1 MDDKIKLII
10 EDEEALDVTSEIKDD
25 FLKGEKGE
33 AGPANTL
40 TIGNVISG
48 EEASA
53 SIRGKSPNQ
62 VLDLVLPRG
71 KISESDYDTV
81 TDMVVSKVEPTLNQ
95 NLKESKDY
103 TDNAII
109 KDFKDISYDQDTC
122 TFVFTRHDN
131 TIFTVDLPIENTV
144 KDGRYDDETKEL
156 VLILVSDQ
164 EIRIPATGLIDDYI
178 GLDSATIQVVVSAD
192 NQITCNILGG
202 SITKTLLTA
211 ELQEEIN
218 NKVDLETLNNYMKKE
233 DYVDEIVIS
242 PTEPTTNEKVWI
254 QKGKNLFDIKKL
266 QNSISHHTTTNITD
280 NTITVTSNGN
290 YGYKYFSYNIP
301 EEFIGKEVTFSF
313 EGVSTAITD
322 DITIS
327 SKVLLSNNNNPDG
340 AVITGGDINKTKQR
354 KSWKFTPTQTMLYI
368 LFYTTLSSTETMT
381 ITVSNIQIEQGSTA
395 TEYETYVEKAIH
407 TKNNNGV
414 FEEIANLESKY
425 KLLWKN
431 NNPNSAFEGRDTTGS
446 TPNITLSDNDY
457 DLLLWLYKREI
468 EIDFVASN
476 ITPKGYGGYMGYV
489 NTYGKQ
495 DNVYREVV
503 RIDDN
508 NFIVSRA
515 YKGSINPDDNNII
528 PIFVYGIKF

>member
-1 MDDKIKLII
+1 MDDKIKLIV

-81 TDMVVSKVEPTLNQ
+81 TDMVVSKVELTLNQ

-156 VLILVSDQ
+156 VLVLVSDQ

-178 GLDSATIQVVVSAD
+178 GVDSATIQVVVSAD

-202 SITKTLLTA
+202 SISKTLLSI

-218 NKVDLETLNNYMKKE
+218 NKVDSEKLNEYIKKE
-233 DYVDEIVIS
+233 DYVKTEII
-242 PTEPTTNEKVWI
+242 
-254 QKGKNLFDIKKL
+254 IKRW
-266 QNSISHHTTTNITD
+266 
-280 NTITVTSNGN
+280 
-290 YGYKYFSYNIP
+290 
-301 EEFIGKEVTFSF
+301 EE
-313 EGVSTAITD
+313 A
-322 DITIS
+322 
-327 SKVLLSNNNNPDG
+327 
-340 AVITGGDINKTKQR
+340 
-354 KSWKFTPTQTMLYI
+354 
-368 LFYTTLSSTETMT
+368 
-381 ITVSNIQIEQGSTA
+381 
-395 TEYETYVEKAIH
+395 
-407 TKNNNGV
+407 
-414 FEEIANLESKY
+414 
-425 KLLWKN
+425 
-431 NNPNSAFEGRDTTGS
+431 
-446 TPNITLSDNDY
+446 
-457 DLLLWLYKREI
+457 
-468 EIDFVASN
+468 
-476 ITPKGYGGYMGYV
+476 
-489 NTYGKQ
+489 
-495 DNVYREVV
+495 
-503 RIDDN
+503 
-508 NFIVSRA
+508 
-515 YKGSINPDDNNII
+515 
-528 PIFVYGIKF
+528 